1 MARFERYNAQ
11 KTLNYSHVLRQI
23 YAMKIPTPRRRGDG
37 WRIEV
42 CVKGTRDS
50 ATLDTQA
57 EAREWAARRILEL
70 KDAAQRAASGEMP
83 RHTLAELLLRY
94 LSDVSQHKKG
104 GKIEAD
110 RIKAFI
116 RDNPKLAL
124 SYLPDI
130 TPQQLTAWRN
140 YRATQVAPSTVRRDI
155 NLLSSAMTY
164 AVKELYWLHENPFTR
179 VVRPKNAKARDR
191 RVDPGETERV
201 LAELGHVPGQPPADV
216 RQRVAWVFLFALGTG
231 MRTSEITSM
240 RWSNVHRAYVRIP
253 DSKNGHG
260 RDVPMSDDVAAL
272 IECARGLDD
281 DWVMPVS
288 ADSVKNVFRRACQRA
303 GVQGLWFRDSR
314 HEASTQLAKIL
325 ENPMDLAK
333 MTGHKDLKTLLNVYY
348 NPTGDEL
355 AEKLRAK
362 K

>member
-1 MARFERYNAQ
+1 
-11 KTLNYSHVLRQI
+11 
-23 YAMKIPTPRRRGDG
+23 MKIPTPRRRGDG

-50 ATLDTQA
+50 ATFDTQA

-164 AVKELYWLHENPFTR
+164 AVKELYWLHENPFAR
-179 VVRPKNAKARDR
+179 VVRPRSTKPRDR
-191 RVDPGETERV
+191 RVYPQEVEAV
-201 LAELGHVPGQPPADV
+201 LQQLDYAAGQPLEPMKTRRDV
-216 RQRVAWVFLFALGTG
+216 RPRVAWVFLFALGTG
-231 MRTSEITSM
+231 MRTSEICRM
-240 RWSNVHRAYVRIP
+240 AWADVRGQYVHVP
-253 DSKNGHG
+253 DSKNGQS
-260 RDVPMSDDVAAL
+260 RNVPLSDDMAAL
-272 IECARGLDD
+272 IELARGVDEVR
-281 DWVMPVS
+281 VMPVS
-288 ADSVKNVFRRACQRA
+288 PDTVKNVFRRACLRA

-314 HEASTQLAKIL
+314 HEASTQLAKVL

-333 MTGHKDLKTLLNVYY
+333 VTGHKDLKTLLNVYY